1 MEQTP
6 TPRIAQLS
14 GTARPVGIMRGILG
28 RSTMTGAIHEWKE
41 FYAHVLCD
49 HSLKALVENR
59 TISRSQ
65 YLKVVKAVAA
75 GLHTEFVP
83 VKK

>member
-1 MEQTP
+1 MPEAVV
-6 TPRIAQLS
+6 PRIGQLS

-28 RSTMTGAIHEWKE
+28 SATRERALGEWKE

-49 HSLKALVENR
+49 HSLKALVENK

-83 VKK
+83 VNR